1 MNLEIEGSV
10 FKIMPEVTGEGRN
23 GTWVK
28 REFVIETAD
37 QYPKKVCFSTWGDK
51 THDLKNL
58 KVGDVVS
65 VSFNADSREYNERW
79 YTDLRAW
86 KIVKNAA
93 TGGGSAVEMPP
104 ISEDDIPPESNDD
117 LPF

>member
-1 MNLEIEGSV
+1 MNLEISGSV
-10 FKIMPEVTGEGRN
+10 FKILPEVTGEGRN

-28 REFVIETAD
+28 RDFVIETEE
-37 QYPKKVCFSTWGDK
+37 QYPRKVCFSTWGDK
-51 THDLKNL
+51 TQELKNL
-58 KVGDVVS
+58 TVGDSVL

-104 ISEDDIPPESNDD
+104 ISEDDIPPESEND